1 MSRPQRLPD
10 RPKKAT
16 GSFGETSRRHRIEVP
31 SGPVPIDLRQN
42 SLWQTGRTPPEIKSL
57 IHPKA
62 ESYAA
67 PRSSIQRA
75 KRSATRT
82 LFAVVY
88 RFHGIDTKI
97 VRIFTDVPY
106 DCGSSKNDLR
116 GAGISGPRRRS
127 SSPRGED
134 PDRLTQ

>member
-1 MSRPQRLPD
+1 MSRAQRLPD

-42 SLWQTGRTPPEIKSL
+42 SLWQTGRTPHEIKSL

-67 PRSSIQRA
+67 PRSSNPASQAECHTHSFCRPSPFSWHRYQDRA
-75 KRSATRT
+75 YLHRCS
-82 LFAVVY
+82 
-88 RFHGIDTKI
+88 
-97 VRIFTDVPY
+97 
-106 DCGSSKNDLR
+106 LR
-116 GAGISGPRRRS
+116 LRQFKKTTFGA
-127 SSPRGED
+127 RGFLD
-134 PDRLTQ
+134 PDVEAPLREVKIPTA